1 MRDLTATKSRV
12 GRALGAALSFL
23 ACGVLLIATPST
35 SVAGRD
41 EDRKTFWIERH
52 QEVTREYGEAF
63 AELEEANLAL
73 RKARQR
79 NRFKGARRS
88 EIEANLEAAQT
99 RYSAAK
105 KAMDEFP
112 KKAQRAGAEPGWFR

>member
-1 MRDLTATKSRV
+1 MRDLNAAE
-12 GRALGAALSFL
+12 GRPGPVLRGTLCFL
-23 ACGVLLIATPST
+23 ACALTLAVTSSI
-35 SVAGRD
+35 SVASGD
-41 EDRKTFWIERH
+41 EDLETFWIERH
-52 QEVTREYGEAF
+52 QEVTREYGEAS
-63 AELEEANLAL
+63 AQLEEANLAL